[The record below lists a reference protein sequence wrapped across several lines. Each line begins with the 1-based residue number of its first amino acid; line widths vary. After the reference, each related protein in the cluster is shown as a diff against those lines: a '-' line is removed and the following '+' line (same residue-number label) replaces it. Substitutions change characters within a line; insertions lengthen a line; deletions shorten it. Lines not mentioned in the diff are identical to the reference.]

1 MKNENEEEDIAICNG
16 KRVNIDYYK
25 DIIRS
30 IDFEDIR
37 ETLINGFVEQSD
49 VDFGNYSYEQAN
61 ERTLDFGFDFAD
73 EVERSI
79 RSFIKGV
86 IINNHVRY
94 ERKLSEYLSK
104 TYPD

>member
-1 MKNENEEEDIAICNG
+1 MKKENEEDIAICNG
-16 KRVNIDYYK
+16 QRVNIDYYK
-25 DIIRS
+25 DVLGS
-30 IDFEDIR
+30 INFEDIR
-37 ETLINGFVEQSD
+37 ETLINGFTEQSD
-49 VDFGNYSYEQAN
+49 VDFGNYSYEQTN

-94 ERKLSEYLSK
+94 EEKLSQYLHT